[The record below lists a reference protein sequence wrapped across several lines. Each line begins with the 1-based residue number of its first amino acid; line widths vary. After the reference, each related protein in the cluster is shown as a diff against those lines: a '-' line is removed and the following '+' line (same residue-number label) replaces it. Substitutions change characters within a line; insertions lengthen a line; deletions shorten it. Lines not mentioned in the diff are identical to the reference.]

1 MDRREFLKLSGM
13 AAAGLSS
20 FDPRAA
26 LAADNDQLVTHNR
39 ISRRR
44 PQSGK

>member
-20 FDPRAA
+20 FDPRLLEHA
-26 LAADNDQLVTHNR
+26 
-39 ISRRR
+39 S
-44 PQSGK
+44 